1 MSGVKRCRRRT
12 LRHYGNGD
20 CGEAPGGAEV
30 DGLIAF
36 ADLVAAEFL
45 AVLCAR
51 RWYAARR
58 STNTEGRQLDRVTPP
73 GFGNPKYRN
82 RKWCGI
88 SAAAVRAPAAAQ
100 TARLRPAGRSVE
112 GRTP

>member
-1 MSGVKRCRRRT
+1 M
-12 LRHYGNGD
+12 
-20 CGEAPGGAEV
+20 

-36 ADLVAAEFL
+36 ADLVAAQFP
-45 AVLCAR
+45 AVLCA
-51 RWYAARR
+51 
-58 STNTEGRQLDRVTPP
+58 TNTEGRRLDRVTPP
-73 GFGNPKYRN
+73 GFENPNYRN

-88 SAAAVRAPAAAQ
+88 SAAAVRGPAAAQ